1 MEAGMLELYF
11 FILGLLNSLMLITVF
26 LIRRKRLVFLQ
37 RYGWTYLLLSVPAA
51 CGILLSLVE
60 HKPIQYS
67 IFLVLF
73 LIYLFL
79 EWLLDYVLKINF
91 REDWKKNWKWMIPY
105 LALYYSTNYGF
116 IVMPWKTSLI
126 WGVIML
132 ILFVIQIIANLSSHP
147 FTK

>member
-1 MEAGMLELYF
+1 MLELYF
-11 FILGLLNSLMLITVF
+11 FILGLVNYLMLITVF
-26 LIRRKRLVFLQ
+26 LIRRKRLAFLQ

-51 CGILLSLVE
+51 FGILLSLVE

-73 LIYLFL
+73 LVYLFL
-79 EWLLDYVLKINF
+79 EWLLDHVLKINF
-91 REDWKKNWKWMIPY
+91 REDWKENWKWMIPY

-147 FTK
+147 KMR